1 MGDKDDQRAV
11 RRIFRRA
18 ERGAAH
24 VWSEVEEREAYS
36 AEADR
41 PRGSPAATRR
51 REGGRPDRRLRPG
64 LKEVL
69 QDVLFLTILVVSTLV
84 YGRDGVWGPV
94 LAILMIIAYFRLTT
108 RSRALRLGPGWN
120 MFLSLLMLSTVLFMA
135 GLLLA
140 FFL

>member
-1 MGDKDDQRAV
+1 M
-11 RRIFRRA
+11 
-18 ERGAAH
+18 
-24 VWSEVEEREAYS
+24 
-36 AEADR
+36 
-41 PRGSPAATRR
+41 
-51 REGGRPDRRLRPG
+51 
-64 LKEVL
+64 
-69 QDVLFLTILVVSTLV
+69 LFLTILVVSTLV

-108 RSRALRLGPGWN
+108 RSRALRLGPGWI